1 MLSVTGLNR
10 FYYIKNFTDMRCK
23 YGRVLSVIRRQLG
36 REPEEGDVFVLMS
49 RDRRLVRLFA
59 YDRISCA
66 LFEKRFMSDYEF
78 LRVEYDGEQTVYR
91 MDWRDLVTLLESPVR
106 RRLHLK

>member
-1 MLSVTGLNR
+1 MLSVTGLNK

-36 REPEEGDVFVLMS
+36 REPEEGDVFV
-49 RDRRLVRLFA
+49 V
-59 YDRISCA
+59 ISCT

-78 LRVEYDGEQTVYR
+78 MRVEYDGEQTVYR

-106 RRLHLK
+106 KRLHLK